1 MKKMILTSE
10 NENRQFAFVKGN
22 RPTNAKTVK
31 AKEKSIKE
39 YGQLSPITVVKGED
53 VYLMDGHLVD
63 LDGNDIP
70 DDQTENYYAVLDGQ
84 HRLVAYL
91 NLKLNLDD
99 LVICEPLNVEMSI
112 AALIAEMNICT
123 KTWTGTDYMAAP
135 AMMLGNKNEVF
146 ELVRTDWEF
155 AYENLPEKDDDGF
168 ATKWAAKAYL
178 GKLYHTLGCQ
188 GDNTAWEKAKACFD
202 EVMPKYRLA
211 DKFSDLFVDY
221 VQGSPESIFQLNFA
235 LAGSTTRNRGS
246 WLVAPN
252 GSCNGQAWD
261 RIRASKALYDYFLA
275 TYPGD
280 PRIESTFLTYWKSYA
295 GVGKGEK
302 PKEEPI
308 ASARDTV
315 YAYPYFT
322 YTIEGE
328 EKPAG
333 WKKPKLYVGRIPYE
347 KLADPA
353 SPKAE
358 ELYAMIADTATATP
372 AEKGYLKGLLS
383 LLENATKKPSTNT
396 KSWPYFKKPWDP
408 EQSGNNSHKNLILYR
423 YADMLLMAADVYNE
437 LGQTDKAIT
446 LANEVL
452 KRARQSGNA
461 SQPADWKSGL
471 SKEQVREKIYFERIF
486 EGAGEP
492 EMYQKM
498 RLRGTELLKKAF
510 EVNNGHGIIQ
520 ESVANNPKGNGNWG
534 ERIFNDGNLNDE
546 NFLKKNLLL
555 PVPKDEIDTNSALDY
570 SDNNYGYTN

>member
-1 MKKMILTSE
+1 
-10 NENRQFAFVKGN
+10 
-22 RPTNAKTVK
+22 
-31 AKEKSIKE
+31 
-39 YGQLSPITVVKGED
+39 
-53 VYLMDGHLVD
+53 
-63 LDGNDIP
+63 
-70 DDQTENYYAVLDGQ
+70 
-84 HRLVAYL
+84 
-91 NLKLNLDD
+91 
-99 LVICEPLNVEMSI
+99 
-112 AALIAEMNICT
+112 
-123 KTWTGTDYMAAP
+123 
-135 AMMLGNKNEVF
+135 
-146 ELVRTDWEF
+146 
-155 AYENLPEKDDDGF
+155 
-168 ATKWAAKAYL
+168 
-178 GKLYHTLGCQ
+178 
-188 GDNTAWEKAKACFD
+188 
-202 EVMPKYRLA
+202 MPKYRLA

-261 RIRASKALYDYFLA
+261 RIRASKALYDYFWA

-322 YTIEGE
+322 YTIKGE

>member
-1 MKKMILTSE
+1 MKKLKYIFLLAGALLLASCESWLDEDPQYTINTKTQFSTVE
-10 NENRQFAFVKGN
+10 NAKQALMGCYGYMSADNAYGQAWQEVTFGYCGFGWSQTNGSSTDLLVSMDGGIDETINTMAWRGMYKVIGE
-22 RPTNAKTVK
+22 TNAFIANIADSPLESADKLPMEAAARFLRALAYYNLAVTYGDVPLKTTPSAHDGV
-31 AKEKSIKE
+31 AVPR
-39 YGQLSPITVVKGED
+39 SP
-53 VYLMDGHLVD
+53 
-63 LDGNDIP
+63 
-70 DDQTENYYAVLDGQ
+70 
-84 HRLVAYL
+84 
-91 NLKLNLDD
+91 
-99 LVICEPLNVEMSI
+99 
-112 AALIAEMNICT
+112 
-123 KTWTGTDYMAAP
+123 
-135 AMMLGNKNEVF
+135 KNEVF

-202 EVMPKYRLA
+202 EVMSKYRLA

-261 RIRASKALYDYFLA
+261 RIRASKALYDYFWA

-322 YTIEGE
+322 YTIGGE

-423 YADMLLMAADVYNE
+423 YADMLLMAADAYNE

-446 LANEVL
+446 FANEVL

-461 SQPADWKSGL
+461 SQPADWRSGL

-498 RLRGTELLKKAF
+498 RLRGTEFLKKAF

-520 ESVANNPKGNGNWG
+520 ESVANNPKRNGNWG
-534 ERIFNDGNLNDE
+534 ERIFNDGNL
-546 NFLKKNLLL
+546 
-555 PVPKDEIDTNSALDY
+555 
-570 SDNNYGYTN
+570 